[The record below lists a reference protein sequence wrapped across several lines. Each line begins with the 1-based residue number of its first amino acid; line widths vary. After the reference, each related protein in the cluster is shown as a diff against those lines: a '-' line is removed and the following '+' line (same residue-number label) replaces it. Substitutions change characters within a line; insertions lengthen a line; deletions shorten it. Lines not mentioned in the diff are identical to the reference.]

1 VGPNDDSLIATALDP
16 LRHSVLVDDRY
27 AAMAVTRIVVSPI
40 AVAVAAMVMVMVS
53 YAHANWTDADVR
65 VLSMGRNRDCN
76 SGGRQQSNRQ
86 RSHL

>member
-40 AVAVAAMVMVMVS
+40 AVTVMVS